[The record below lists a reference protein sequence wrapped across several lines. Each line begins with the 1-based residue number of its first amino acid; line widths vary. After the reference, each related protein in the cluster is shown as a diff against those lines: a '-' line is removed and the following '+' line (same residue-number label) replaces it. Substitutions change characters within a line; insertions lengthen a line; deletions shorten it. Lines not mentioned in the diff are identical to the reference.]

1 MSVLMPGK
9 FKIIRI
15 KNRLETGTQDIMI
28 NAKFNNLINC
38 EIQIAVNT
46 SQSEFM
52 RCSNKINHFIYE
64 LERAQFG
71 PIMEMCSVWRNCD
84 KKAEIFAK
92 LIEKEKPR
100 KASKPAIKEEKM
112 QEPDEKQLIKNED
125 PFICSECSRH
135 YHNNNFFQKHLKKKD
150 SSYFKCA
157 PCIIK

>member
-1 MSVLMPGK
+1 MSDMMPDK

-15 KNRLETGTQDIMI
+15 KNRLEQGTQDIMI

-38 EIQIAVNT
+38 EVQIAVNT

-71 PIMEMCSVWRNCD
+71 PLMEMCSVWRHCD
-84 KKAEIFAK
+84 KKAEIFGK
-92 LIEKEKPR
+92 FIEKEKPR
-100 KASKPAIKEEKM
+100 KASKLEQEKEKLKESN
-112 QEPDEKQLIKNED
+112 EIDLIANED

-135 YHNNNFFQKHLKKKD
+135 YHSNNFF
-150 SSYFKCA
+150 
-157 PCIIK
+157 

>member
-1 MSVLMPGK
+1 MSVKRPGE

-28 NAKFNNLINC
+28 NAKFNNRINC

-92 LIEKEKPR
+92 LIKKEKPR

-112 QEPDEKQLIKNED
+112 PEPDEKQLTKNED
-125 PFICSECSRH
+125 PFICS
-135 YHNNNFFQKHLKKKD
+135 
-150 SSYFKCA
+150 
-157 PCIIK
+157 